1 MKNLR
6 TYVMCVCMTS
16 CSLVSFAQNKPV
28 PINEPDLS
36 KPRLFSN
43 LPEKIQVNIAD
54 LDRLFGSQQG
64 RPAPVNLSLGI
75 NAQLEG
81 TVTSISSVTDDLQTV
96 IVRSTNYNGANL
108 TVSRRQLPDGS
119 FSYTGRIVS
128 FKHGDLYELQQQ
140 QGTWM
145 LVKKNY
151 YDLVNE

>member
-108 TVSRRQLPDGS
+108 T
-119 FSYTGRIVS
+119 
-128 FKHGDLYELQQQ
+128 
-140 QGTWM
+140 
-145 LVKKNY
+145 
-151 YDLVNE
+151 